1 MLGLWKREFADLFVF
16 KAEQHVGSVAYLLV
30 LNSMI
35 FRVPLWLKRIYS
47 PAIMRLE
54 MMLASFH
61 SRIFSLAVIC
71 QWEKK

>member
-1 MLGLWKREFADLFVF
+1 
-16 KAEQHVGSVAYLLV
+16 
-30 LNSMI
+30 MI

-54 MMLASFH
+54 KMLASFH
-61 SRIFSLAVIC
+61 SRTVSLAVIC